1 VLAQVSAKK
10 NGRISGRFL
19 LLNRTDVTRR
29 LRPACNSHH
38 EGYQED
44 NQEKEKQNFRDTS
57 GCGRNTA
64 KAQNRSHNRDQKE
77 D

>member
-10 NGRISGRFL
+10 TAGFPAVFL
-19 LLNRTDVTRR
+19 LLNGTDVTRR